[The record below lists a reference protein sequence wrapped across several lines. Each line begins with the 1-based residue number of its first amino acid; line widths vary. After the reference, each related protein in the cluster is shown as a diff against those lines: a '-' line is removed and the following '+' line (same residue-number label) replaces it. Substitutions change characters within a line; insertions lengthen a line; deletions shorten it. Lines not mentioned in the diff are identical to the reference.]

1 MNKYFLATVFSVV
14 FFSFSA
20 STADAA
26 LLTLTDKGEL
36 YWNVLGL
43 TDEIEKSALE
53 IKKIADNINPN
64 KIESVA
70 LINESG
76 KIFVRFGD
84 EEDKVDVTEYSEDI
98 VEIEQTDSPSKV
110 FIEATQ
116 SGFAIKQRGITAET
130 SFPIKIDSTENKVTV
145 ETPTGTKLL
154 STLPYEAVRLLTNSN
169 LISEVP
175 NGEVN
180 IIEKEQG
187 EITYEVNG
195 KKYITLFKIL
205 SFEVP
210 IKAEVSATSGN
221 VVNLD
226 QPVWYALVGYFLS

>member
-1 MNKYFLATVFSVV
+1 MNKYFLATVFSVLI
-14 FFSFSA
+14 FAFSA

-26 LLTLTDKGEL
+26 LLTLTNKGEL

-53 IKKIADNINPN
+53 IKKIADNINPK
-64 KIESVA
+64 KIESIA
-70 LINESG
+70 LVNESG
-76 KIFVRFGD
+76 KIIVRLGD
-84 EEDKVDVTEYSEDI
+84 EGDLVDVTDYTDEI

-110 FIEATQ
+110 LIEATP
-116 SGFAIKQRGITAET
+116 SGFAIKQRGVTAET
-130 SFPIKIDSTENKVTV
+130 SFPIKINSSENKLTI

-169 LISEVP
+169 LVSEVP
-175 NGEVN
+175 NGEVT
-180 IIEKEQG
+180 IVEKEQG
-187 EITYEVNG
+187 EINYEING
-195 KKYITLFKIL
+195 KKYITLFKVL

-226 QPVWYALVGYFLS
+226 QPVWYAVIGYFLS